1 MTGTQ
6 GGGFPISQT
15 GVPQRSADVATPTDH
30 IACVGNY
37 GSPSLPCT
45 IEKAGSASGVSHETR
60 SIDNLGC
67 DARTVPKSVV
77 VGGRDVSLDIASK
90 ETEKTISPTGNEDI
104 QNASVPC
111 KSGSATAP
119 TITAST
125 PSAGRAR
132 MCVDGMNTSHNST
145 QIAFGSYDD
154 DCLRVEKR
162 PLPLP

>member
-1 MTGTQ
+1 MKSIRSD
-6 GGGFPISQT
+6 GGAE
-15 GVPQRSADVATPTDH
+15 SA
-30 IACVGNY
+30 G
-37 GSPSLPCT
+37 
-45 IEKAGSASGVSHETR
+45 
-60 SIDNLGC
+60 
-67 DARTVPKSVV
+67 TVPKTVV

-162 PLPLP
+162 PLPLPGTPLELQDALCKPLLRICKEICICGQAVFTVVGALQR